1 MVSASSSNVVPE
13 ASLSPRW
20 LQALHY
26 TMRPLDYL
34 SQAAE
39 RSGDMFNAPVIG
51 HHKNVLMISHPQGI
65 QQLFASDKCITAP
78 PNGLLQPI
86 VGDRSI
92 FGLEGQRHRRER
104 KLLMPPFH
112 RDKIPQYGHL
122 IQDLTHGAMAQI
134 KPGQP
139 FLARSL
145 MQSIS
150 LDIILKV
157 VFGISD
163 SDRFDLLKS
172 LMVKFTDC
180 LQNTLIAGA
189 LFFPALQQ
197 DWAPWGQFQ
206 RVKAQIS
213 EVLFAEIG
221 DRRTQDIEAKND
233 ILSLLLTT
241 RDENGDAMTDAELHD
256 ELLTMLVAGHETTAS
271 AISWALYWVYQN
283 PRVHQILTEELTP
296 LGHTPDPVAV
306 TQLPYLSAVC
316 NETLRLYPIAVLTV
330 PREVLAPMTLM
341 GYSLEPGTRLYGAIY
356 LTHHRADL
364 YPESHCF
371 RPERFLERQFT
382 NYEFLPFGGGM
393 RRCIGDILAQFEMKL
408 VLATLV
414 VDYGLKWVGKTPEVP
429 KRRGVTMAPGNGVEL
444 VRVQ

>member
-1 MVSASSSNVVPE
+1 MVSASSANVVPQ
-13 ASLSPRW
+13 ASSSPRW
-20 LQALHY
+20 LQTLHY
-26 TMRPLDYL
+26 TMQPLDYL
-34 SQAAE
+34 SQAAQ
-39 RSGDMFNAPVIG
+39 RSGDIFNAPVIG
-51 HHKNVLMISHPQGI
+51 HHKTVLMISHPQGI

-122 IQDLTHGAMAQI
+122 IQELTHGATAKIQ
-134 KPGQP
+134 PGQP

-150 LDIILKV
+150 LDVILKV

-163 SDRFDLLKS
+163 GDRFDQLKT
-172 LMVKFTDC
+172 LMVEFTDC

-189 LFFPALQQ
+189 LFFPALQK

-206 RVKAQIS
+206 RVKDQVS

-233 ILSLLLTT
+233 ILSLLLAA
-241 RDENGDAMTDAELHD
+241 RDEEGEAMTDAELHD

-283 PRVHQILTEELTP
+283 PHVHQTLAEEIGH
-296 LGHTPDPVAV
+296 LGTTSDPVAV
-306 TQLPYLSAVC
+306 TQLPYLTAVC
-316 NETLRLYPIAVLTV
+316 NETLRLYPIAILTV
-330 PREVLAPMTLM
+330 PREVIAPMTLM

-364 YPESHCF
+364 YPESHRF
-371 RPERFLERQFT
+371 NPERFLNHQFS
-382 NYEFLPFGGGM
+382 NYEFLPFGGGI
-393 RRCIGDILAQFEMKL
+393 RRCIGEILAQFEMKL

-414 VDYGLKWVGKTPEVP
+414 ADYSLKWVGSAPEVP
-429 KRRGVTMAPGNGVEL
+429 KRRGVTMAPGKGVEL
-444 VRVQ
+444 VRVE